1 MPWRPRAA
9 GGRMPACLG
18 RLAARIARPAEALAH
33 ARLRPRARR
42 REGLIAGPMLIITG
56 IAALLGVA
64 VVSILFQKE
73 LSATFLFLFTSMPRF
88 DAAVSAD
95 GTVAAG
101 NALYEMYLN
110 FRTISFFVMSVAIV
124 IAGLTFGL
132 ESINVVPPRAA
143 SKILGNGMLYL
154 VVIMVFPHFWDIVAD
169 AVEWLSLWILSP
181 DDPSR
186 AHDTVA
192 TLLDYMSPGRYPE
205 VDYARLFGGA
215 GSALAEA
222 AFSSIVD
229 FVTMREGDGAL
240 RAIGEGYERT
250 ITALLTEVLL
260 FFLKAIALLTMSLT
274 AFLLGTVR
282 YVLTG
287 LLAVAVPLVLALSL
301 LPQFARV
308 TALMRD
314 TLVALTIVPLFSALA
329 VAAGVAVLEGLDSED
344 FGDVDVVIAA
354 GDVGRDGCAAGAE
367 GCEEP
372 EALVPPPS
380 VQELTHGVRKF
391 FMALAVLALA
401 IYFPAMLAPMI
412 SRIMS
417 SVQQHVSTSGLAG
430 TMLLSGARAA
440 VSRAPA
446 ATALGYRA
454 VRSVG
459 HRASDLYYYGL
470 HAPKGNVF
478 SEYDDHDSNKFR
490 PYGVPDAELRAADAA
505 PYGQDSLRANA
516 GSEPKERPGAA
527 SAPAAPVNSAPDAP
541 AKSAPAAPAN
551 SAPDAPESPSGPHAK
566 NSPEALAASVQAA
579 LASARAK
586 RQAERAPDPSLDTYR
601 WPGPSPAFPGDA
613 YEIDFTSIPRH
624 NRFTCEYCINA
635 NLNQDDPED
644 SEPLPVPEN
653 SYMVNSA
660 GEIIDNNRM
669 IRDKPAPAT
678 ADGMP
683 KTPANAGHMHDPEP
697 GTSALVTHS
706 TAASPPPPGHAYPG
720 PSRPPGARRRKS
732 RKERRADVGADPHQ
746 DRLN

>member
-1 MPWRPRAA
+1 
-9 GGRMPACLG
+9 MPARLTG
-18 RLAARIARPAEALAH
+18 GAARLAAGAVRRAEALAH
-33 ARLRPRARR
+33 ARLRSRR
-42 REGLIAGPMLIITG
+42 REGLIAGPLLIITG

-64 VVSILFQKE
+64 VVSLLFQKE

-101 NALYEMYLN
+101 NALHEMYLN
-110 FRTISFFVMSVAIV
+110 FRTISFFVMSVAIIV
-124 IAGLTFGL
+124 AGLSYGL

-154 VVIMVFPHFWDIVAD
+154 VVIMVFPHFWDIIAD

-181 DDPSR
+181 EDPSR

-250 ITALLTEVLL
+250 VTAFLTEVLL
-260 FFLKAIALLTMSLT
+260 FALKAIALLTMSLT

-329 VAAGVAVLEGLDSED
+329 VAAGVAVLSGLESED
-344 FGDVDVVIAA
+344 FGSMEVVIGP
-354 GDVGRDGCAAGAE
+354 GDVGREACDEGAE
-367 GCEEP
+367 GCEGP
-372 EALVPPPS
+372 GALVPPPS

-417 SVQQHVSTSGLAG
+417 SVQQHVSTTGLAG
-430 TMLLSGARAA
+430 TMLLSGARTV
-440 VSRAPA
+440 VSHAPA
-446 ATALGYRA
+446 ATSAGYRA
-454 VRSVG
+454 LRG
-459 HRASDLYYYGL
+459 AGLRASDTVRYGWHPPVAQYPL
-470 HAPKGNVF
+470 PSRLLDVRESPPAP
-478 SEYDDHDSNKFR
+478 
-490 PYGVPDAELRAADAA
+490 AEEKRASATEAADGGARVRVREA
-505 PYGQDSLRANA
+505 LPNLSVTKFHDY
-516 GSEPKERPGAA
+516 PPRPG
-527 SAPAAPVNSAPDAP
+527 SARDTANTRVQDHVGDAYSHTDADFSHRSGDLPVFPTLPDAP
-541 AKSAPAAPAN
+541 LPLRRTTALPMRN
-551 SAPDAPESPSGPHAK
+551 DLSPR
-566 NSPEALAASVQAA
+566 NI
-579 LASARAK
+579 
-586 RQAERAPDPSLDTYR
+586 D
-601 WPGPSPAFPGDA
+601 
-613 YEIDFTSIPRH
+613 YE
-624 NRFTCEYCINA
+624 
-635 NLNQDDPED
+635 ED
-644 SEPLPVPEN
+644 LKEVHL
-653 SYMVNSA
+653 
-660 GEIIDNNRM
+660 
-669 IRDKPAPAT
+669 
-678 ADGMP
+678 
-683 KTPANAGHMHDPEP
+683 
-697 GTSALVTHS
+697 
-706 TAASPPPPGHAYPG
+706 PPPPPHNGGFTPEQIQRLGLSSAAH
-720 PSRPPGARRRKS
+720 RPARPKRRKS
-732 RKERRADVGADPHQ
+732 RKARQPDTGDEPSQTG
-746 DRLN
+746 LN